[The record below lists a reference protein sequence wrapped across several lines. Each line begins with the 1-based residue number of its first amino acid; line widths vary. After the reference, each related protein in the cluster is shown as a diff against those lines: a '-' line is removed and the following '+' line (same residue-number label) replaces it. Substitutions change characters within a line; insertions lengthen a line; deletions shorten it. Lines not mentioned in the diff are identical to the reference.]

1 MSRILATPIGKMGG
15 SGTECMQGRCPP
27 FPRLR
32 VSDSKYRN
40 WKDDYT
46 IPLSTRWRLLKVL
59 IPHKALTLICVVSI
73 KLTPLGHGEEE
84 NHRVIKLNNENREVA
99 VGRASKN
106 PQKGLLADLDNAW
119 FDYPILSRTHAKF
132 TASPHKRVSV
142 PLRRVYQAILM
153 SHGRRS
159 TWKIADQHMARSW
172 ISGDSRL
179 VFHTLSATGR
189 LSHSARE

>member
-1 MSRILATPIGKMGG
+1 MRRK
-15 SGTECMQGRCPP
+15 
-27 FPRLR
+27 
-32 VSDSKYRN
+32 
-40 WKDDYT
+40 
-46 IPLSTRWRLLKVL
+46 LLYAL
-59 IPHKALTLICVVSI
+59 ISHKALTLICVVSI

-106 PQKGLLADLDNAW
+106 PQKGLLADFDNAW

-132 TASPHKRVSV
+132 TASPHKRVSAL
-142 PLRRVYQAILM
+142 LRRIDQAILK

-159 TWKIADQHMARSW
+159 TWKIVDQHMAHSW

-179 VFHTLSATGR
+179 AFHTL
-189 LSHSARE
+189 

>member
-1 MSRILATPIGKMGG
+1 MCI
-15 SGTECMQGRCPP
+15 
-27 FPRLR
+27 
-32 VSDSKYRN
+32 
-40 WKDDYT
+40 
-46 IPLSTRWRLLKVL
+46 
-59 IPHKALTLICVVSI
+59 VSI

-106 PQKGLLADLDNAW
+106 PQKGLLADYDNAW

-142 PLRRVYQAILM
+142 PLRWTDWAILK

-159 TWKIADQHMARSW
+159 TWQIVNQHMVHSW
-172 ISGDSRL
+172 TSGDSRP
-179 VFHTLSATGR
+179 VFHILLATGR
-189 LSHSARE
+189 SLHSARE